1 MNEIGANAAQAK
13 TFDELLAL
21 VKGGLDIYDHSGK
34 VAPGTVFVAVP
45 GAGVDGA
52 RFIPQA
58 LANGAGYV
66 VARPECAAEAGQAV
80 FIAHEDPRLALG
92 LLAAARYGAAEN
104 GLSLAAVTGTNGKTT
119 IAYMVE
125 HLLSGA
131 GRKTGVMGT
140 IEYRWPGFSQVSSL
154 TTPGCLKVH
163 ELLSSMAQ
171 SGTRYA
177 VMEVSSHAIAQN
189 RVQGLMFDAAVFTNL
204 TQDHLD
210 YHKDM
215 EEYFLAKA
223 RLFTEYLKD
232 PAGACVNY
240 DDSYGRRL
248 LTMLPGAVGY
258 GLSENPEIP
267 EGADALSGKLVSYS
281 ASGMELAVSF
291 RDRSWTIHSPLIGRH
306 NALNLLGAMGA
317 ALALGLTADELS
329 SLSGFHGAPG
339 RLERVKNPQGLDI
352 FVDYAHTPDALIN
365 VLGAVRELE
374 IGKLIAVFGCGGDRD
389 RTKRPLMA
397 EAVAEY
403 ADLAVLTSDNPR
415 HEEPLAIMADAKP
428 GLALAKRAIE
438 EPDRKKAI
446 AAAIG
451 EMKKGDV
458 LVIAGKGH
466 ENYQQ
471 IGDEKFPFS
480 DAAVVREIL
489 GCA

>member
-1 MNEIGANAAQAK
+1 MNAQGGARPHAT

-21 VKGGLDIYDHSGK
+21 VRAGLDVFDHSGK
-34 VAPGTVFVAVP
+34 VAPGAVFVAVP

-66 VARPECAAEAGQAV
+66 VARPDCEARTGQAV
-80 FIAHEDPRLALG
+80 FIPHEDPRLALG
-92 LLAAARYGAAEN
+92 LLAAARYGAAEQE
-104 GLSLAAVTGTNGKTT
+104 LVLAGVTGTNGKTT
-119 IAYMVE
+119 ITYILE
-125 HLLSGA
+125 HILAAA
-131 GRKTGVMGT
+131 GKKTGVMGT
-140 IEYRWPGFSQVSSL
+140 IEYRWPGFSQVSNL

-163 ELLSSMAQ
+163 ELLAAMARD
-171 SGTRYA
+171 GTRYA

-189 RVQGLMFDAAVFTNL
+189 RVQGLRYDAAVFTNL

-215 EEYFLAKA
+215 EAYFAAKS

-232 PAGACVNY
+232 PSGAVINY
-240 DDSYGRRL
+240 DDPHGRRL
-248 LTMLPGAVGY
+248 LDMLPGATGY
-258 GLSENPEIP
+258 GLTGAP
-267 EGADALSGKLVSYS
+267 EGVDALAGRLVSYS
-281 ASGMELAVSF
+281 AAGMELEIGF
-291 RDRSWTIHSPLIGRH
+291 RGRLWTIVSPLIGRH
-306 NALNLLGAMGA
+306 NALNLLAAQGA
-317 ALALGLTADELS
+317 ALALGLSVEDLS
-329 SLSGFHGAPG
+329 SLKDFHGAPG
-339 RLERVKNPQGLDI
+339 RLERVVNPQGLDI
-352 FVDYAHTPDALIN
+352 FVDYAHTPDALEN
-365 VLGAVRELE
+365 VLRAIRELR

-403 ADLAVLTSDNPR
+403 AGLAVLTSDNPR
-415 HEEPLAIMADAKP
+415 HEEPLSIMADAAP
-428 GLALAKRAIE
+428 GLARAKASIM

-451 EMKKGDV
+451 EMRTGDV